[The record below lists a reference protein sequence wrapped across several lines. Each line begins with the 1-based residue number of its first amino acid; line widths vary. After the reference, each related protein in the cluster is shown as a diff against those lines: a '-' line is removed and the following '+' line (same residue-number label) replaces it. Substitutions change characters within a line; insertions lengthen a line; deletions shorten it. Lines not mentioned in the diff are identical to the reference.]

1 MLIERN
7 ASLKNA
13 LAGKTVLLTGG
24 GGGIGLEAA
33 KAFAYMGAVVI
44 IAEIDPAKGRGAET
58 AVNDRFGQGRAE
70 FFEVDLAEE
79 DAVNAMCDYISKKY
93 GCPDIV
99 FNNAT
104 YIRIGAVDDV
114 DLSSWDLSYRIN
126 FKAPLK
132 LAKRFLPAMKKRGSG
147 TVVFVSS
154 SGASPFMGA
163 YEIYKTAQ
171 VELGN
176 TLAMELENTNVY
188 AFTIGPGLVKTE
200 TAMGAIKVVAERM
213 GMSVDEFYR
222 MNSQHILDVESAG
235 LGFALSAL
243 NAANYHGQEIG
254 SIQALTDYDFIRS
267 GDLEDGGAVGP
278 AEKDTFARILKTFKE
293 QYDGWRA
300 MNIFERQWVFRDFK
314 KYMGLSAEQAL
325 EKLKTVDG
333 SLEKGGYT
341 ANTRD
346 GAFFEKLRDYW
357 KHQLALL
364 QGYQKDKN
372 KLEEHSRVI
381 NEWISDLDGLLS
393 HFKSQ

>member
-7 ASLKNA
+7 ASLKNV

-79 DAVNAMCDYISKKY
+79 DAVNAMCDYIFKKY

-200 TAMGAIKVVAERM
+200 TAMGAIKIVAERM

-267 GDLEDGGAVGP
+267 GDLEDGGAVGGP

-293 QYDGWRA
+293 QYDG
-300 MNIFERQWVFRDFK
+300 
-314 KYMGLSAEQAL
+314 
-325 EKLKTVDG
+325 
-333 SLEKGGYT
+333 
-341 ANTRD
+341 
-346 GAFFEKLRDYW
+346 
-357 KHQLALL
+357 
-364 QGYQKDKN
+364 
-372 KLEEHSRVI
+372 
-381 NEWISDLDGLLS
+381 
-393 HFKSQ
+393 